1 LQPRRLKLLDC
12 RANGCEQVTR
22 RAKAAVEAAR
32 RTPWDRTKGT
42 VEPHEGR
49 RGTVRA
55 LPTNGERRT
64 VSTDRS
70 DVEADGTDDAASS
83 VGVGGEAG
91 SETVTD
97 GANTT
102 ASSDGDAGDDTQ
114 GYVHRPGEAD
124 GSIDSDDNA
133 DADVDGSAGD
143 GPSGVGDDP
152 DPQEHNHDGFGRQG
166 WVLVAAVVGCFLVI
180 PGIIYLNP
188 TAPARAG
195 LPFFATFLVLPL
207 VPALGLGLLAVWSMQ
222 AAS

>member
-1 LQPRRLKLLDC
+1 MS
-12 RANGCEQVTR
+12 A
-22 RAKAAVEAAR
+22 
-32 RTPWDRTKGT
+32 
-42 VEPHEGR
+42 
-49 RGTVRA
+49 
-55 LPTNGERRT
+55 
-64 VSTDRS
+64 DRS
-70 DVEADGTDDAASS
+70 DAETDDTDDAASS
-83 VGVGGEAG
+83 VAVGGEAER
-91 SETVTD
+91 ETVTD

-102 ASSDGDAGDDTQ
+102 ASSDGDAGDDTR

-124 GSIDSDDNA
+124 GAIDSDDNA
-133 DADVDGSAGD
+133 DGDGDADVDGSTGD

-152 DPQEHNHDGFGRQG
+152 DPQERNHDGFGRPG

-188 TAPARAG
+188 PAPARAG